1 MSQSRRPSSIS
12 SDFKKRYGSV
22 KDSYAAAA
30 IAAFAREI
38 DIDPFAG
45 ACATPTK
52 ELISWESAS
61 PGTLESHALLISQF
75 EACSSGSSLTGGR
88 CPHPLCSDEGPARR
102 DGTAQPSMP

>member
-61 PGTLESHALLISQF
+61 PGTLESHALLISQS
-75 EACSSGSSLTGGR
+75 EACSSGASL
-88 CPHPLCSDEGPARR
+88 SRR
-102 DGTAQPSMP
+102 PVSASFMQRRGTRSTRWNRTTFHA